1 MHKKPAEIIIRGARG
16 LHYFGLEAAF
26 SAGSAFR
33 QGCIMSDSTRTL
45 SAESDSRQTYKAVT
59 LRLARERV
67 TDSRPLRDVLRVV
80 TEIAA
85 TALQVNRVSVW
96 FFLNE
101 PRSIRCDYLH
111 QPDRGDIYEG
121 AILHACDFPVYF
133 TALESSRVV
142 RIVDREGDPIS
153 EEFRT
158 SYLGPLG
165 ITAMLDAPIL
175 QGGDIIGIVC
185 HEHVGSAR
193 EWTDPECEFAASV
206 GDIVARLY
214 AEAERLRAE
223 SELEAHQA
231 RLTELQQFGEMGRL
245 AAGVAHDFNNVLNA
259 IFAYVDL
266 VDDAA
271 GKNPEVTRLTTELAS
286 IADRG
291 RELAHN
297 LMTLGRVNVQRPR
310 VINPADVVN
319 ASLPLLR
326 GAAGS
331 RVRVETRITPHVS
344 RVIMDPIQLERAVVN
359 LVVNARDAMPAG
371 GVVTVDLHE
380 ETIGQRPDHQAT
392 FVVIEVSD
400 TGVGMDTETR
410 ERIFETFFSTKGSQG
425 RGLGMAIVNQI
436 ITMAGGFIQ
445 VDSTL
450 GRGTRIRLYL
460 PRIAGVD

>member
-1 MHKKPAEIIIRGARG
+1 
-16 LHYFGLEAAF
+16 
-26 SAGSAFR
+26 
-33 QGCIMSDSTRTL
+33 MSDSTPVPG
-45 SAESDSRQTYKAVT
+45 ESDSRQAFKAVT

-67 TDSRPLRDVLRVV
+67 TDARPLRDVLRVV

-85 TALQVNRVSVW
+85 AALQVERVSVW
-96 FFLNE
+96 FFLNA
-101 PRSIRCDYLH
+101 PRAIRCDYLH

-133 TALESSRVV
+133 SVLESSRVV
-142 RIVDREGDPIS
+142 RFVDRDGDPMS
-153 EEFRT
+153 EEFRA
-158 SYLGPLG
+158 SYLAPLN

-223 SELEAHQA
+223 SALEAHQA
-231 RLTELQQFGEMGRL
+231 RMAELQQFGEMGRL

-266 VDDAA
+266 VADAA
-271 GKNPEVTRLTTELAS
+271 GDNPEVNRLAAELAS

-291 RELAHN
+291 RDLTHN
-297 LMTLGRVNVQRPR
+297 LLTLGRVNVQRPR
-310 VINPADVVN
+310 VVSPADVLN

-331 RVRVETRITPHVS
+331 RARFETRIARNIS
-344 RVIMDPIQLERAVVN
+344 RVLIDPVQLERVVVN

-371 GVVTVDLHE
+371 GIVTVDLRE
-380 ETIGQRPDHQAT
+380 ETVGQRPDRQST
-392 FVVIEVSD
+392 FVVLEVSD

-410 ERIFETFFSTKGSQG
+410 ERMFEAFFSTKGSEG
-425 RGLGMAIVNQI
+425 RGLGMSIVNQI

-445 VDSTL
+445 VDSHL
-450 GRGTRIRLYL
+450 GKGTRVRLYL